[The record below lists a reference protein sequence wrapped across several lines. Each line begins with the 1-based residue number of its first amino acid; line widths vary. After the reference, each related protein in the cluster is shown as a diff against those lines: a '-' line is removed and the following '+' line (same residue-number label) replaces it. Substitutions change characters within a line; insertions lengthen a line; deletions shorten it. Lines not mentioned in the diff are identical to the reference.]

1 MMRNLSSWSSARDY
15 FSRYATTHIEHPDS
29 FSPLLR
35 VQPPPDNLHPTLS
48 SWLKN
53 INKLDSLINRLHQLA
68 TSAPADHRSQLLN
81 KVAALRAMFKK
92 QQERCVEFL
101 QLSDDYAN
109 KYLLDIDAEV
119 QQQSSVLDNLE
130 ERLDAAKKLH
140 GEAVDL
146 QKLYESGTVASMNDL
161 RAAGRRSPVV
171 CRGIILRLLIFRN
184 FAAASTGPGP
194 FQPSRFCD
202 GRNSAI
208 LREIEPILERGDM
221 PCG

>member
-1 MMRNLSSWSSARDY
+1 
-15 FSRYATTHIEHPDS
+15 
-29 FSPLLR
+29 
-35 VQPPPDNLHPTLS
+35 
-48 SWLKN
+48 
-53 INKLDSLINRLHQLA
+53 
-68 TSAPADHRSQLLN
+68 LN

-119 QQQSSVLDNLE
+119 QQQSSVLDNLG

-140 GEAVDL
+140 GKAVDL
-146 QKLYESGTVASMNDL
+146 QKFYESGTVASMNDL

-208 LREIEPILERGDM
+208 LRGIEPILERGDM